1 MAQRQQLALT
11 FNAEYRAAERW
22 DETLRL
28 FTALVDSLGR
38 KDVVYAC
45 GTDRSALEDALH
57 ERERKSPRLK
67 WLAVV
72 LEMAADP
79 ERPEARAVAVELVEQ
94 LAEAIGL
101 EVRDR
106 KPLTPAEELD
116 AWKRALADEVGPAA
130 LERLRKRVHGGG
142 RR

>member
-1 MAQRQQLALT
+1 MSRQQLALT
-11 FNAEYRAAERW
+11 FNPEYRAAERW
-22 DETLRL
+22 ERL
-28 FTALVDSLGR
+28 LGLFVALADQLGR

-45 GTDRSALEDALH
+45 GSDRNAFDDAIH
-57 ERERKSPRLK
+57 ERDRKSPRLK

-79 ERPEARAVAVELVEQ
+79 EKPEARAVAVELVEQ

-101 EVRDR
+101 EVHER

-116 AWKRALADEVGPAA
+116 RWKRALAEEVGPAA